1 MYLLGIDN
9 TGCVETPLGH
19 NASPLVVFLLDFH
32 DLNRKTKLIFHL
44 KEGERWVHSNAHLLC
59 DHKAII
65 VCLFFHS
72 IVLQNEHS
80 RIT

>member
-32 DLNRKTKLIFHL
+32 DLNAKTKLIF
-44 KEGERWVHSNAHLLC
+44 EGRRSHWVHGNAHLLR

-65 VCLFFHS
+65 VGLFFHS
-72 IVLQNEHS
+72 IVLQQENS
-80 RIT
+80 RII